1 MENRTVALNE
11 KKKMTTTMKLQEQQ
25 VGEEEGPD
33 DRLAQVQH
41 DKFSTDGNEPGD
53 EGRELFD

>member
-11 KKKMTTTMKLQEQQ
+11 KKKMMTTMKLQEQQ
-25 VGEEEGPD
+25 EEEEEVD
-33 DRLAQVQH
+33 DRSAQVQH
-41 DKFSTDGNEPGD
+41 DKFSTGVNEPAD